1 MSCKNSV
8 YLLHITIPVLIAVIS
23 FFIISDLTSSPE
35 YSGEMAASL
44 DESREDV
51 LKLAASSTAV
61 SVAITAL
68 PGDLATPVADNLADL
83 SKGFLVVLCGL
94 YLEKFL
100 VSVTGIV
107 AFRWLVPIACGI
119 YIIGFVIKNNSFK
132 RLSYKL
138 FCFALAVF
146 LVIPAEIGIS
156 GFIQEN
162 YGQMIEQTVTS
173 AESCAGL
180 MEESV
185 GETEIDEDTGRGLG
199 KVLENLQQSGDKLA
213 RGTSQF
219 IRYLEKLVN
228 QFTEVIAI
236 MIVTSCVI
244 PILVILGFVWI
255 SKMIFLAD
263 FGDKGKCMDSS
274 RGIEKLGEGATD
286 EKSGG

>member
-1 MSCKNSV
+1 MFCKNSV

-23 FFIISDLTSSPE
+23 FFIISDLVSRPE
-35 YSGEMAASL
+35 YSGEMASSL

-61 SVAITAL
+61 SVAITVL

-83 SKGFLVVLCGL
+83 SKGFMVVLCGL

-100 VSVTGIV
+100 VSVTGVI

-119 YIIGFVIKNNSFK
+119 YIIGFVIKNNSFR

-146 LVIPAEIGIS
+146 LVIPAEVGIS
-156 GFIQEN
+156 GFIHEN

-173 AESCAGL
+173 AENCAGL
-180 MEESV
+180 MEESI
-185 GETEIDEDTGRGLG
+185 EEDKIDEDTGRGLG

-219 IRYLEKLVN
+219 IKYLEKLVN
-228 QFTEVIAI
+228 QFMEVIAI

-244 PILVILGFVWI
+244 PVLVILGFVWI

-263 FGDKGKCMDSS
+263 FDDRGKLMDSS
-274 RGIEKLGEGATD
+274 SREKLGEEAAD
-286 EKSGG
+286 EKIGG